1 MFFLYLLNQTGV
13 IINYR
18 GFAIIMSMEPN
29 LQNKLSELEAKIDAI
44 FVSTEKTRK
53 YFLVVMWVTLAAVL
67 LPLIGLLFAIPTFIN
82 TYNEALNGLM

>member
-1 MFFLYLLNQTGV
+1 
-13 IINYR
+13 
-18 GFAIIMSMEPN
+18 MSMEPN

>member
-1 MFFLYLLNQTGV
+1 
-13 IINYR
+13 
-18 GFAIIMSMEPN
+18 MSMEQN